1 MQITQG
7 TDRPLF
13 GILFPYNTVIS
24 NVKNKMPLNKR
35 LLAVLSS
42 MQELFFSVSVVLANY
57 PEINLWKAFFI
68 ISVENIILSDNLMKL
83 ILLHTIQESFTEK

>member
-1 MQITQG
+1 MQITRG

-24 NVKNKMPLNKR
+24 NVKNEMPLNKR

-42 MQELFFSVSVVLANY
+42 MQELFFSVSVVLAND

-68 ISVENIILSDNLMKL
+68 MSVENIILSDNLMKL
-83 ILLHTIQESFTEK
+83 ILLHTIQGSFTEK